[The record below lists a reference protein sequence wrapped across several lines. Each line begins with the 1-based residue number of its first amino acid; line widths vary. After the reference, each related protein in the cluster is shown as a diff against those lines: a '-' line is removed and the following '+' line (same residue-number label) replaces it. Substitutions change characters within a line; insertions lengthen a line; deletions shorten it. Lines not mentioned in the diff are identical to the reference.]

1 MSWNYKD
8 HPTPSFHSKTSKMP
22 FLTMSSPTTPTITI
36 TTVSDK
42 TTVVE
47 QPREESPFPLP
58 IPPPQSMSLPFTFT
72 STTTHYF
79 PMIPSDKEFM
89 PPRDDESETELS
101 KTAYSRSQT
110 PSPESMITNLMNFI
124 VDATINRIPTPAEIA
139 RATITAMAPTFQ
151 TRDMMIHHLSSTT
164 GLLTPEQCDS
174 ITQELDEFAD
184 VARESG
190 LPLIPQEIIDR
201 FLERTRPQE
210 TAPDTAT
217 EDVTTITHNPTIVT
231 IGGTIVPIA
240 TTPVAIDTTTT
251 TAPACFTMAMFTN
264 LINASEDL
272 DSRPSSPDIPYAPN
286 TFPFEYNR
294 QDDDNFNI
302 PPPTI
307 ILIDGILEHYNIPTW
322 RDTAM
327 HHTFYH
333 IWTLLTSWTFVNNY
347 LHILNQEIRV
357 DLITVVNNFINLT

>member
-1 MSWNYKD
+1 MKR
-8 HPTPSFHSKTSKMP
+8 K
-22 FLTMSSPTTPTITI
+22 
-36 TTVSDK
+36 
-42 TTVVE
+42 
-47 QPREESPFPLP
+47 RRR
-58 IPPPQSMSLPFTFT
+58 
-72 STTTHYF
+72 
-79 PMIPSDKEFM
+79 KEKEK
-89 PPRDDESETELS
+89 R
-101 KTAYSRSQT
+101 
-110 PSPESMITNLMNFI
+110 
-124 VDATINRIPTPAEIA
+124 NRKGKKNKNGRYT
-139 RATITAMAPTFQ
+139 
-151 TRDMMIHHLSSTT
+151 
-164 GLLTPEQCDS
+164 
-174 ITQELDEFAD
+174 
-184 VARESG
+184 
-190 LPLIPQEIIDR
+190 
-201 FLERTRPQE
+201 
-210 TAPDTAT
+210 
-217 EDVTTITHNPTIVT
+217 
-231 IGGTIVPIA
+231 IA

-322 RDTAM
+322 RDTTM
-327 HHTFYH
+327 RHTFYH